1 MKQAIV
7 FGILKAVGCG
17 VKKNALE
24 IEGGFVGSYSMI
36 FKLFPVIGI
45 VLFTAFGVFAVQDPD
60 PRDQAVSVIGFGAAI
75 LFIWL
80 TIYRF
85 THRIVYKENQF
96 EVTSMVSRINKISLN
111 EPFDFSWED
120 DKRAV
125 KLKQNKNKVIV
136 NCMISGYS
144 DFFDIVEKHSV

>member
-60 PRDQAVSVIGFGAAI
+60 PRDQ
-75 LFIWL
+75 
-80 TIYRF
+80 
-85 THRIVYKENQF
+85 
-96 EVTSMVSRINKISLN
+96 MVSRINKISLN